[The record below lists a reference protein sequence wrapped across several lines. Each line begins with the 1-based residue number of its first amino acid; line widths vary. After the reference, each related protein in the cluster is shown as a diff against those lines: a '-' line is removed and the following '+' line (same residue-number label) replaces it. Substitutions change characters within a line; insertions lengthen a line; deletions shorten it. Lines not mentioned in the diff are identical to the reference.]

1 MFTTTIT
8 TIYLFLLLFTI
19 AFQIGLI
26 FGKPWGEWTMGGYH
40 KVALPPKLRIGAFV
54 SILILSFFGLF
65 AIDYTQFLGI
75 NLNLT
80 SFLKWIVISFNA
92 LSALVNTFT
101 QSKKERN
108 LWMPITIIMLLAS
121 LWIFLS

>member
-40 KVALPPKLRIGAFV
+40 KVVLPPKLRIGAFV